1 MSKLDWKKRI
11 WEIAWQLEDEGYEL
25 NRCDALMFHVIDRPF
40 YLIWWIISDMLPHLT
55 NNCEIMSKL
64 VCKAS
69 LLKDHD
75 YRLKR
80 KSFSHKVC
88 VRCVLGIREDVN
100 HVVMQCPCNEGIR
113 EEMLDVIKAIDV
125 DKSTRLLSEPQ
136 NVFKTLMGYHPIDM
150 PLEFMINVWVIS
162 SKYIADMYRQVIRSR
177 Q

>member
-1 MSKLDWKKRI
+1 M
-11 WEIAWQLEDEGYEL
+11 
-25 NRCDALMFHVIDRPF
+25 
-40 YLIWWIISDMLPHLT
+40 
-55 NNCEIMSKL
+55 
-64 VCKAS
+64 
-69 LLKDHD
+69 KDHD

-113 EEMLDVIKAIDV
+113 EEMFDVIKAIDV
-125 DKSTRLLSEPQ
+125 DKSTRLLSEQQ
-136 NVFKTLMGYHPIDM
+136 NVFKILMGYHPVDM
-150 PLEFMINVWVIS
+150 PFEFMINVWVIS